1 MRLIK
6 SNMRLYPK
14 KISKPFLRN
23 AIMIGMQQQQKSVCS
38 GHGLGR
44 RSTWLPCASHHP
56 CGRELLLH
64 PLSPSEMLF
73 RGLFRS
79 TKISSPG
86 LVESVEGLR
95 SPRTPSP
102 RRQDGPAEYILECST
117 HILK

>member
-1 MRLIK
+1 MRLTK
-6 SNMRLYPK
+6 SNMRLTPK

-23 AIMIGMQQQQKSVCS
+23 AIMIGLQQQKSVRS

-79 TKISSPG
+79 TKISSQGWWNRRRGFGRQG
-86 LVESVEGLR
+86 LQVQVAKVVQLSIFLDWGAYL
-95 SPRTPSP
+95 
-102 RRQDGPAEYILECST
+102 
-117 HILK
+117 LK